1 MGALAPMSMWIPQ
14 DDLLLKNAV
23 EAGASL
29 EALAKGAVRF
39 SRRFSI
45 QELQNRWLAL
55 LYDPDTSGPASAS
68 MVELEHSASD
78 QSSESN
84 KLCDFKGNGTPVKRK
99 EESVRRHYYAMRKR
113 IRNEPFSNVDL
124 SFLHTCSGTEG
135 GCGDQV
141 TVDDEH
147 PLGDCMVGDHVDDHF
162 DLHDTNFDILDHG
175 YQQVVRPDNS
185 ADSDQG
191 AAHAFH
197 SGHQDLHVGEIPDGI
212 MGRNCLYEFADN
224 VPHVSG
230 NEAIGCNVPHSFEHG
245 NVHNNMNILGEN
257 LSVFET
263 ISHVQEIGP
272 PQLLPGSNL
281 FENADPTTKSSS
293 EFNPVSDSPILAGFV
308 QSQGFSSPVSDCTAT
323 FHQMEYSSPIPT
335 MPIWRTM
342 DNISTPSIMTNDNLD
357 DKDNGAGAIV
367 VCSVDNAKQVS
378 SSGYGVVHRDAHL
391 EERMSDDGLKNS
403 RIMSEGDFMD
413 YSDSLLNFTN
423 EEVLLF
429 IDDDDGKDIMDRSC
443 LDGLSSILLN
453 SPIDV
458 HQEDIP
464 GITQTQASVALES
477 GLVIPDI
484 PCSGEL
490 DVFSEKLQT
499 CESNISLPPFTLL
512 DDPNFPERRNGVICC
527 VLSTEDP
534 DIPDNDDVI
543 LPSQVLTPSIPYVLS
558 HESEEDG
565 SSFPSST
572 LDLSLSRKAS
582 EWCLN
587 NVKDEESLATSRMTE
602 SQLLPE
608 MCSNNPI
615 ASGLVSESVTV
626 DMGSRHVDISEGEP
640 CHSGSAHLTPYSVS
654 AGEMNEDI
662 TQVGL
667 GTLCEFDSSIDF
679 LLEGSIHCPDNTENH
694 RHNVVNGYKQ
704 ELNVAGA
711 IQNNMAEE
719 HGSFDMPFP
728 QTLVIP
734 SISDQEEEPFEDGND
749 VPHFSD
755 VEAMMLDMDLG
766 PCDQDSYFSREVSRY
781 QHEEAK
787 RAILRL
793 EQGADSYKKRAIA
806 AHGAFAVLYGRRL
819 KYYIKK
825 REVSLGRVTEDI
837 SVDIDLA
844 KEGAAN
850 KISRRQAIIKMEQDG
865 SFTLKNIGKGLISA
879 NGKEVASGHCIKLV
893 SCCLIEFPNRDV
905 PIRSMSFIFETNLK
919 MVKQYLAN
927 TAKKSQGKSL
937 KYEWSPKE
945 VS

>member
-1 MGALAPMSMWIPQ
+1 MGALTPAPVSPWIPQ

-39 SRRFSI
+39 SRRFTI
-45 QELQNRWLAL
+45 QELQNRWHAL

-68 MVELEHSASD
+68 MVELELSVSE
-78 QSSESN
+78 QSTESN
-84 KLCDFKGNGTPVKRK
+84 KLGDSKGNGIPVKRK
-99 EESVRRHYYAMRKR
+99 EESVRSHYYAMRKR

-141 TVDDEH
+141 TVDNEH
-147 PLGDCMVGDHVDDHF
+147 PLGDCMVGDHVTDHF

-175 YQQVVRPDNS
+175 YQQVVRADNA
-185 ADSDQG
+185 ADNDQG

-197 SGHQDLHVGEIPDGI
+197 SGHQDLYVGEIPDGI
-212 MGRNCLYEFADN
+212 MDRNCLYEFADN

-230 NEAIGCNVPHSFEHG
+230 NETIGCNVPHSFEHA
-245 NVHNNMNILGEN
+245 NMHNNMNIIGEN
-257 LSVFET
+257 LSVSET

-281 FENADPTTKSSS
+281 FVNADPTTKSSS
-293 EFNPVSDSPILAGFV
+293 EFNPVSDTPIRTGFV

-323 FHQMEYSSPIPT
+323 FHQMEYSSPVPT
-335 MPIWRTM
+335 VPIWRTM
-342 DNISTPSIMTNDNLD
+342 DNMSTPSILSNENLD
-357 DKDNGAGAIV
+357 DNDKGAESTV
-367 VCSVDNAKQVS
+367 VCPVDNAKRVS
-378 SSGYGVVHRDAHL
+378 SSGYDIGHPDPHL
-391 EERMSDDGLKNS
+391 EESMSDEGLKNS

-429 IDDDDGKDIMDRSC
+429 MDVDGKDIIDRSC

-458 HQEDIP
+458 HQDDIP
-464 GITQTQASVALES
+464 GIPQIQASVALES

-484 PCSGEL
+484 SCSGEL
-490 DVFSEKLQT
+490 VVVNDKLQT
-499 CESNISLPPFTLL
+499 GACESNISLPPFALP
-512 DDPNFPERRNGVICC
+512 DDPNFPERHNGVICC

-543 LPSQVLTPSIPYVLS
+543 LPPQVP
-558 HESEEDG
+558 HESKED
-565 SSFPSST
+565 
-572 LDLSLSRKAS
+572 
-582 EWCLN
+582 
-587 NVKDEESLATSRMTE
+587 DEESLATPVME

-608 MCSNNPI
+608 MCSINPI
-615 ASGLVSESVTV
+615 TSGLVTELSKSVTL
-626 DMGSRHVDISEGEP
+626 DMGPRHGVISGGEP
-640 CHSGSAHLTPYSVS
+640 SQSGSAHLTPYSVS
-654 AGEMNEDI
+654 VGEVMED
-662 TQVGL
+662 TQVGF
-667 GTLCEFDSSIDF
+667 GTPCEFDSSIDF

-694 RHNVVNGYKQ
+694 PHNVVNGYKR
-704 ELNVAGA
+704 ELDVAGA
-711 IQNNMAEE
+711 IQNNMAAE

-781 QHEEAK
+781 QHEGAK

-793 EQGADSYKKRAIA
+793 EQGADSYKQRAIA
-806 AHGAFAVLYGRRL
+806 AHGAFAVLYGCRL

-850 KISRRQAIIKMEQDG
+850 KISRRQLNMEFECIVFVKLLFFLYEKAESSAYIWNLNVLLIMYFSEAVLHTSHWLNG
-865 SFTLKNIGKGLISA
+865 CAALPIVGLRVR
-879 NGKEVASGHCIKLV
+879 N
-893 SCCLIEFPNRDV
+893 
-905 PIRSMSFIFETNLK
+905 
-919 MVKQYLAN
+919 
-927 TAKKSQGKSL
+927 SQ
-937 KYEWSPKE
+937 ESPGE
-945 VS
+945 NFLM